1 MDKKSLKSFCVLPW
15 IHSFV
20 NTSGD
25 YQVCCTSEEF
35 PNSIIGDDGKKL
47 TVMDQVTISQV
58 MNSQYMKDLRLKMLN
73 GNWERLCFRCK
84 ITEDNDGYSRRNIE
98 NRNYQNLIDG
108 LIEKTEKD
116 GTIHNEIIS
125 ADYRLGNL
133 CNLQC
138 RMCNPGSTYLWIK
151 EWNAIKPK
159 WERYKEE
166 RIEEFKRLDW
176 INSDH
181 LIFDVKNKAHK
192 LEHLHFAG
200 GEPLIVPQMKNILEV
215 CIAAGVAKNIQLTY
229 NTNITKLPPQVVE
242 LWKEFKEVRLLVSI
256 DAFGDLNSY
265 IRYPS
270 KWEIIDANL
279 KTLDEHHKKMNVS
292 EVLLSTTVQ
301 ILNILHLDKL
311 YKYLSQFKFIK
322 KAPNLVN
329 LHVPIYFQTTHLP
342 NDLKKEATEKLL
354 KIVPTIKDKVYPED
368 QYLVDNI
375 QQVIN
380 FMNSQDNSQNL
391 LTFSSFQTA
400 FDRKRKLQL
409 FDVFPEIKPYIKT
422 ALINAVSD

>member
-1 MDKKSLKSFCVLPW
+1 
-15 IHSFV
+15 
-20 NTSGD
+20 
-25 YQVCCTSEEF
+25 
-35 PNSIIGDDGKKL
+35 
-47 TVMDQVTISQV
+47 MDQATISQV

-73 GNWERLCFRCK
+73 GNWERLCYRCK

-98 NRNYQNLIDG
+98 NRNYQHLMDG
-108 LIEKTEKD
+108 LIKKTEKD

-138 RMCNPGSTYLWIK
+138 RMCNPQSTYLWIK
-151 EWNAIKPK
+151 EWNVIKPK

-181 LIFDVKNKAHK
+181 LISDIKNKTHK

-200 GEPLIVPQMKNILEV
+200 GEPLIVPQMKNILEIF
-215 CIAAGVAKNIQLTY
+215 IAAGVAKNIKLTY
-229 NTNITKLPPQVVE
+229 NTNITKLPPQVIN

-265 IRYPS
+265 IRHPS
-270 KWEIIDANL
+270 KWEVIDKNL
-279 KTLDEHHKKMNVS
+279 KALDKHHREMNVS

-311 YKYLSQFKFIK
+311 YEYLSQFKFIK
-322 KAPNLVN
+322 KAPNLIN

-342 NDLKKEATEKLL
+342 NDLKKEAAEKLL
-354 KIVPTIKDKVYPED
+354 KIVATIKDKVSPQD

-375 QQVIN
+375 QQIIN
-380 FMNSQDNSQNL
+380 FMNSRDNSQNL
-391 LTFSSFQTA
+391 LTFSSFQSA

-422 ALINAVSD
+422 ALINAIGG